1 MYELDFSVLLTY
13 KELLIDGLIMTMKL
27 SIIGI
32 FFSFFI
38 GLFVGLARV
47 SNNFFISLF
56 GTYFVEGFRNV
67 PLIVQMFFY
76 YFTFTLTDIFPYLEV
91 IGNAI
96 NIDYYNEFF
105 SALLAL
111 ILYTSTYIAE
121 AIRSGINSL
130 SKGQEEASKSIGMNY
145 FQRMYYIIFPQA
157 IKIVWGPITS
167 QFLNLI
173 KNSSLA
179 MTIGVAE
186 LTFSTQEID
195 SLTFRGFEAAT
206 AVTLLYLFLTL
217 VTSLIMHLI
226 EKYAL
231 VKTASKDNE

>member
-1 MYELDFSVLLTY
+1 MGYELDFSVLLTY
-13 KELLIDGLIMTMKL
+13 KQLLIDGFIVTMKL

-32 FFSFFI
+32 FFAFLLGSI
-38 GLFVGLARV
+38 IGLARL

-56 GTYFVEGFRNV
+56 STYYIELFRNI
-67 PLIVQMFFY
+67 PLIVQMFFI
-76 YFTFTLTDIFPYLEV
+76 YFTFNIINVFPFLESFGAFLGV
-91 IGNAI
+91 ESN
-96 NIDYYNEFF
+96 DEFF

-111 ILYTSTYIAE
+111 ITYTSTYIAE
-121 AIRSGINSL
+121 AIRSGINTL
-130 SKGQEEASKSIGMNY
+130 PKGQQEASQTIGMNY
-145 FQRMYYIIFPQA
+145 FKSMYYIIFPQA

-186 LTFSTQEID
+186 LTFQTQEID

-206 AVTLLYLFLTL
+206 AVTILYLFLTL
-217 VTSLIMHLI
+217 FTSLLMSLI
-226 EKYAL
+226 DKFAL
-231 VKTASKDNE
+231 VKTKKG